1 MNTIQQFLNKLF
13 IVLFLLSI
21 HLNSKAQTP
30 SSFPTD
36 SIEFFN
42 TMEDYLSDARKEGK
56 DFMKQFELVWYGGYF
71 SEKQR
76 EGVYAVTNKM
86 LDKKLRA
93 FPDFRNY
100 LFTVGSFVVDKNQTE
115 ASFEAW
121 QEIIFKLL
129 DERRKKNFSDF
140 LEFCNGLFRDN
151 ALYISSSTKWAAN
164 NSNYNFEYDS
174 LPKLTFNSLDL
185 ICYAKRDSMKI
196 EGTKGTYY
204 PTEGVWVGSGGT
216 VNWQRAGLAA
226 DEVYAELTNYKVET
240 KGSDYEADSVTFYNS
255 FYLNQPLLGKL
266 TNKLLANITPENASY
281 PRFDSY
287 DKRIR
292 IENISPGVN
301 FDGGFAMVGSK
312 LLGTGDEEQDAL
324 IEFIRNDTLFLR
336 ASSDVFS
343 IRTDKIISSKAA
355 IRIYFGKD
363 SISHPG
369 LNFKY
374 LADKKLVTLYK
385 ENEGVAITPYSNS
398 YHNLE
403 MDFEVLNWKTNEPI
417 ITLTNLLG
425 GTKNDARFTSMDFY
439 KKELFDNIGGNA
451 DVNPLFT
458 LKRMVDKYGSTELSI
473 EQLGYFMNMSP
484 SDTKNMIIY
493 FSTLGFMD
501 FDFNKDLF
509 YVKQKLLDYVAAY
522 AKKIDYD
529 VININ
534 SVVEGAANAKIN
546 LLNYD
551 LSIAGIR
558 GIVLSDSQKVVILP
572 TNGEIKMKKNRFF
585 EFGGQV
591 KAGRFD
597 FYGKLF
603 SFDYEKFKINLTAV
617 DSLQI
622 KAVTGENDYNGN
634 PILKSVKTVIEDVNG
649 DLLIDNFG
657 NKSGLKNFPEYPIFN
672 SFGNSYVYYDQ
683 KNILDGVYK
692 RGNFFFELNPFTIDS
707 LDNFSNDQLKFEGTF
722 TSAGIFPVFDEKL
735 TLQEDFS
742 LGFIRKAPPGGFP
755 MFGGKGQFHNDINM
769 SHDGLRGDGKLE
781 YITSTTYST
790 DFVFYPDSMRTL
802 ADQYFIDEQKEGVE
816 YPTVK
821 AEKMKMRWLP
831 YEDILYASTTTEL
844 GMGMYDDV
852 SYFDGTSSYS
862 PTEMKGSGIYRFEQ
876 ANLVSNQFVF
886 KNMTFDSDT
895 ADFRLKD
902 AESSAGA
909 FALKTDNVNV
919 HVDFNDRFA
928 QFKANGKAVPI
939 EFPINQYVCFM
950 EEFKWYMDNG
960 NIDLTSAKET
970 QVAAD
975 VSLKGSKFISTNPD
989 QDSLFF
995 YSPIATYDSRKH
1007 IIVAK
1012 DVLYMNSADAL
1023 VYPDSGEVTVRKA
1036 AKMDALVNSKIETN
1050 SITKYHTVYNA
1061 NTKVH
1066 GRKSYSS
1073 AGDIDYTNAEGE
1085 KQTIYL
1091 HNISVD
1097 TTGQTVGVGD
1107 VADTSVFMLSPQF
1120 AFNGGV
1126 KLFGSKK
1133 FLVFDGA
1140 TQINHDCER
1149 LGRYW
1154 IDFEAE
1160 VDPNEIFIPIDTVMR
1175 DTSGAFIASSINL
1188 NVDSIFLYSGFL
1200 SKRENYSDINVLS
1213 AYGFLHYDE
1222 ASKQY
1227 RIGSKEKIMQNSL
1240 AGNYLSLDAPNCKV
1254 YGEGLVNVGADA
1266 GNVKFNAAGNINH
1279 NLIDNDAIFDLMVTI
1294 DFFFDDNSIKKMASK
1309 INENINLKAVDL
1321 SRPTYEKGL
1330 KEILGTEQAD
1340 EIISQLSLNGKIKRM
1355 PDELNKRFVFSD
1367 LKFKWNERLNA
1378 YRSFGKLGLTNIN
1391 KEEINKYVSGGI
1403 MITKKRSG
1411 DIVDIYIELDANNWY
1426 YFNYRRNLMKVISSN
1441 EEFNNQIKEMK
1452 RDDRRYDNKKGEAP
1466 FTYMFGT
1473 ERDVRDFKRDF
1484 DGDL

>member
-1 MNTIQQFLNKLF
+1 MKSIQITLSKLLIFIFLAGFQLQ
-13 IVLFLLSI
+13 V
-21 HLNSKAQTP
+21 KAQTP
-30 SSFPTD
+30 NSFPKD
-36 SIEFFN
+36 SIEFFE
-42 TMEDYLSDARKEGK
+42 TMNDYLSDARKEGK
-56 DFMKQFELVWYGGYF
+56 DFMKQFEAVWYGGYF

-76 EGVYAVTNKM
+76 EGVYEVSNKM
-86 LDKKLRA
+86 LEKKLRA

-100 LFTVGSFVVDKNQTE
+100 LFTVGSFVVDENQSE
-115 ASFEAW
+115 SSFEAW

-129 DERRKKNFSDF
+129 DERRKKNFTNF

-151 ALYISSSTKWAAN
+151 AIYVSASTKWAASN
-164 NSNYNFEYDS
+164 NNYTFEYDS
-174 LPKLTFNSLDL
+174 LPKLIFNELDL

-196 EGTKGTYY
+196 FDTKGTYY
-204 PTEGVWVGSGGT
+204 PTENLWVGHGGT
-216 VNWQRAGLAA
+216 VNWEKAGLLAE
-226 DEVYAELTNYKVET
+226 EVYAELTNYNVET
-240 KGSDYEADSVTFYNS
+240 NGADYEADSVTFYNS
-255 FYLNQPLLGKL
+255 FYLDQGLQGKL
-266 TNKLLANITPENASY
+266 TNKVLANITPENASY

-287 DKRIR
+287 DRRIR

-301 FDGGFAMVGSK
+301 FDGGFAMVGPK
-312 LLGTGDEEQDAL
+312 LLGTGDEEQDAFL
-324 IEFIRNDTLFLR
+324 EFIRNDTLFLK
-336 ASSDVFS
+336 AASDVFS
-343 IRTDKIISSKAA
+343 IRTDKFISTQAS
-355 IRIYFGKD
+355 IRIYFGQD

-374 LADKKLVTLYK
+374 LLDEKLVTLYK
-385 ENEGVAITPYSNS
+385 ENSGVAITAYSNS

-425 GTKNDARFTSMDFY
+425 GTKQDARFTSSDYY
-439 KKELFDNIGGNA
+439 KKELFDKIGGNA
-451 DVNPLFT
+451 DVNPLFSF
-458 LKRMVDKYGSTELSI
+458 KRMVDKYGTTELSV

-493 FSTLGFMD
+493 YSTLGFL
-501 FDFNKDLF
+501 DFNFSTDQF
-509 YVKQKLLDYVAAY
+509 FVKQKLLDYVAAY
-522 AKKIDYD
+522 ARKIDYD

-534 SVVEGAANAKIN
+534 SVVDGAANAKIN

-551 LSIAGIR
+551 LSIEGVR

-572 TNGEIKMKKNRFF
+572 SQGQVKMKKNRFF

-597 FYGKLF
+597 FYGQLF
-603 SFDYEKFKINLTAV
+603 SFDYEKFKINLTQV

-622 KAVTGENDYNGN
+622 KAESGEKDQNGN
-634 PILKSVKTVIEDVNG
+634 EILKPVRTVIQDVNG

-657 NKSGLKNFPEYPIFN
+657 NKSGLKDFPEYPIFN
-672 SFGNSYVYYDQ
+672 SKGNSYVYYDQ
-683 KNILDGVYK
+683 KEVLDGIYK
-692 RGNFFFELNPFTIDS
+692 RGNFFFELDPFTIDS

-722 TSAGIFPVFDEKL
+722 TSAGIFPEFDEKL
-735 TLQEDFS
+735 TLQQDFS
-742 LGFIRKAPPGGFP
+742 LGFIRQTPPEGYP
-755 MFGGKGQFHNDINM
+755 MYGGKGQFYDDINM

-790 DFVFYPDSMRTL
+790 DFIFYPDSMRTL

-816 YPTVK
+816 YPNVK
-821 AEKMKMRWLP
+821 AESMKMRWLP
-831 YEDILYASTTTEL
+831 YDDILYATTTTKL

-862 PTEMKGSGIYRFEQ
+862 PTEMRGNGIYRFEL
-876 ANLVSNQFVF
+876 ADLSSNQFVF

-902 AESSAGA
+902 SSAAGT
-909 FALKTDNVNV
+909 FALRTNNVNAHADYKERAV
-919 HVDFNDRFA
+919 
-928 QFKANGKAVPI
+928 QFKANGKADPI
-939 EFPINQYVCFM
+939 EFPINQYICFM

-960 NIDLTSAKET
+960 SIDLTSAKKS
-970 QVAAD
+970 QVSAD
-975 VSLKGSKFISTNPD
+975 VSLEGSKFISTNPN

-995 YSPIATYDSRKH
+995 YSPVATYDSRRH

-1012 DVLYMNSADAL
+1012 DVQYMNSADAL
-1023 VYPDSGEVTVRKA
+1023 IYPDSGEVTIRKS
-1036 AKMDALVNSKIETN
+1036 AKMDALVNSRIEAN
-1050 SITKYHTVYNA
+1050 SITKYHSVYNA
-1061 NTKVH
+1061 NTQVH

-1073 AGDIDYTNAEGE
+1073 SGDIDYVDTEGN

-1097 TTGQTVGVGD
+1097 TTGQTIGVGD
-1107 VADTSVFMLSPQF
+1107 IDKSTTFMLSPNF
-1120 AFNGGV
+1120 AFDGGV
-1126 KLFGSKK
+1126 KLYGSKQ

-1140 TQINHDCER
+1140 TRINHNCEA

-1160 VDPNEIFIPIDTVMR
+1160 VDPDEIFIPIDTVMR

-1188 NVDSIFLYSGFL
+1188 NVDSVFLYSGFL
-1200 SKRENYSDINVLS
+1200 SKRENYSDINVLP

-1222 ASKQY
+1222 SSKQY
-1227 RIGSKEKIMQNSL
+1227 RIGSKEKIQQNSL
-1240 AGNYLSLDAPNCKV
+1240 PGNYLSLDVPNCKV
-1254 YGEGLVNVGADA
+1254 YGEGLVNIGADA

-1279 NLIDNDAIFDLMVTI
+1279 SLLDNDAVFDLIMTI
-1294 DFFFDDNSIKKMASK
+1294 DFFFDDNTFKKMAEK
-1309 INENINLKAVDL
+1309 INENINLKPVDF
-1321 SRPTYEKGL
+1321 SRKTYEKGL
-1330 KEILGTEQAD
+1330 NELLGAEEAD
-1340 EIISQLSLNGKIKRM
+1340 EIISQLSLNGKIKRL

-1367 LKFKWNERLNA
+1367 AKFKWNEDLNA
-1378 YRSFGKLGLTNIN
+1378 YKSFGSLGLTNIN
-1391 KEEINKYVSGGI
+1391 KEEINKYVDGGI

-1411 DIVDIYIELDANNWY
+1411 DVVDIYIELDANNWY

-1441 EEFNNQIKEMK
+1441 EDFNNQIKEMK
-1452 RDDRRYDNKKGEAP
+1452 RDDRRYDNKKGEEP

-1484 DGDL
+1484 ESDF